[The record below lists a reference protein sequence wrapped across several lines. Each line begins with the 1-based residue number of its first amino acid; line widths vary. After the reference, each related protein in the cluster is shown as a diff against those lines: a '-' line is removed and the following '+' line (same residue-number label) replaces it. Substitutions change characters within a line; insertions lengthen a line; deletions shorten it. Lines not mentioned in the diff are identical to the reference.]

1 MEQGLVTKAL
11 APYTTPEG
19 CQTLKVSPS
28 SLRPYYTLPS
38 PLCYPSNLRR
48 LCFSQI
54 PLIPSSLSVGIPSY
68 WVPSLT
74 SPLHSRT
81 DTWVGSP
88 SLEVCSCTYSPIR
101 TSNISL
107 TRVRKLSTMSP
118 LKNMSYSFFVLA

>member
-1 MEQGLVTKAL
+1 MEQVLVTKAL
-11 APYTTPEG
+11 VPHATPEG

-28 SLRPYYTLPS
+28 SLRPYYTPPS
-38 PLCYPSNLRR
+38 PLCYSSNLRR
-48 LCFSQI
+48 PCFSQI
-54 PLIPSSLSVGIPSY
+54 PLMAPSLSVGIPYY

-101 TSNISL
+101 TSNISF
-107 TRVRKLSTMSP
+107 TRVRRLSIISP
-118 LKNMSYSFFVLA
+118 LKNMLYSFFVLA